1 METGTDQSAML
12 AERIRSAS
20 AAGHRLAIAG
30 GGSQRAL
37 AFPAGFEP
45 DVRPLEASGHQGIV
59 NLAPSELVVTVRAGT
74 PVMEL
79 QAALEEVGMML
90 PFEPAM
96 PTPSSTVGGMVAL
109 GLSGARRPWTASLRD
124 AVLGTRIVN
133 GRGEILRF
141 GGEVMKNVAGFD
153 VSRLMAG
160 SLGSLGLLLEISFKL
175 LPAPAYQA
183 WLRREATATAF
194 IEQARDWGRT
204 ALPFSGLAWA
214 DGVSHIRLGGGQEAV
229 QEAAERLGA
238 EADIDG
244 PAFWSQLRDRHMPFL
259 TRTTSGDER
268 LWRLSLPPATPP
280 LDLPGEWLLN
290 WGGGERWLRSTARP
304 EAVRAAVEDAG
315 GHARLWFGDPAGA
328 SWLHP
333 RPAAHARLEGEVR
346 AALDPDG
353 VFFAPLIAPHPR
365 TAQPTRNPS

>member
-1 METGTDQSAML
+1 MKPGNDRSGTL
-12 AERIRSAS
+12 ARRIHEA
-20 AAGHRLAIAG
+20 AAGGHQLAIAG

-37 AFPAGFEP
+37 AFPEGFDA
-45 DVRPLEASGHQGIV
+45 DVDPLETAGHQGIV
-59 NLAPSELVVTVRAGT
+59 NLAPSELVVSVRAGT
-74 PVMEL
+74 PLMEL
-79 QAALEEVGMML
+79 QSALDEVGMML

-96 PTPSSTVGGMVAL
+96 PASASTVGGMVAI
-109 GLSGARRPWTASLRD
+109 GLSGPRRPWTASLRD

-160 SLGSLGLLLEISFKL
+160 SLGGLALLLEISFKL

-183 WLRREATATAF
+183 WLRRAEPPGAF
-194 IEQARDWGRT
+194 IEQAREWGRS

-229 QEAAERLGA
+229 QDAAERLGA
-238 EADIDG
+238 EPDLDG
-244 PAFWSQLRDRHMPFL
+244 AAFWARLRDRHLPMQAQPL
-259 TRTTSGDER
+259 ASGER

-280 LDLPGEWLLN
+280 LELPGEWLLN
-290 WGGGERWLRSTARP
+290 WGGGERWLRSAAPPRQ
-304 EAVRAAVEDAG
+304 VRDHAAQAG
-315 GHARLWFGDPAGA
+315 GHARLIAGDPDGTAG
-328 SWLHP
+328 LHP

-346 AALDPDG
+346 AALDPEA
-353 VFFAPLIAPHPR
+353 VFFSPLLAPHPR
-365 TAQPTRNPS
+365 AVCAR

>member
-1 METGTDQSAML
+1 MEPGTDQSALL

-20 AAGHRLAIAG
+20 AAGHRLAING
-30 GGSQRAL
+30 SGSQRSL
-37 AFPAGFEP
+37 AFPEGYPA
-45 DVRPLEASGHQGIV
+45 DVQPLEAGRHHGIV

-124 AVLGTRIVN
+124 ALLGTRIVN

-160 SLGSLGLLLEISFKL
+160 SMGSLGLLLEASFKL

-183 WLRREATATAF
+183 WLRREASAAEF
-194 IEQARDWGRT
+194 IQQARDWGRT

-214 DGVSHIRLGGGQEAV
+214 DGITRIRLGGGQEAV

-238 EADIDG
+238 DADLEG
-244 PAFWSQLRDRHMPFL
+244 PPFWTRLRDRHLPFL
-259 TRTTSGDER
+259 TGSVTGDER

-280 LDLPGEWLLN
+280 LDLPGEWLMN
-290 WGGGERWLRSTARP
+290 WGGGERWLRSSAAP
-304 EAVRAAVEDAG
+304 ETVRTTVADAG
-315 GHARLWFGDPAGA
+315 GHARLWLGNPAGGT
-328 SWLHP
+328 WLHP
-333 RPAAHARLEGEVR
+333 RPAPHARLEGEVR
-346 AALDPDG
+346 AAMDPDG

-365 TAQPTRNPS
+365 PARAS

>member
-1 METGTDQSAML
+1 MDTGTDQSAGL
-12 AERIRSAS
+12 AERIRTAV

-30 GGSQRAL
+30 GGSQRAR
-37 AFPAGFEP
+37 AFPTGFEP
-45 DVRPLEASGHQGIV
+45 DVQPLEASGHHGIV
-59 NLAPSELVVTVRAGT
+59 SLAPSELVVTVRAGT

-160 SLGSLGLLLEISFKL
+160 SLGSLGLLLEVSFKL

-183 WLRREATATAF
+183 WLRQESSAAAF

-214 DGVSHIRLGGGQEAV
+214 DGIGHIRLGGGQEAV

-238 EADIDG
+238 APDIDG
-244 PAFWSQLRDRHMPFL
+244 PTFWAQLRDRHLPFL
-259 TRTTSGDER
+259 TRPMARGER

-290 WGGGERWLRSTARP
+290 WGGGERWLRSTATP
-304 EAVRAAVEDAG
+304 DAVRAATEQAG
-315 GHARLWFGDPAGA
+315 GHARLWSGDPAGA
-328 SWLHP
+328 AWLHP
-333 RPAAHARLEGEVR
+333 RAPAHARLEGEVR

-353 VFFAPLIAPHPR
+353 VFFAPLITPHPR
-365 TAQPTRNPS
+365 TVPTS

>member
-1 METGTDQSAML
+1 MHTGTDQSMVL
-12 AERIRSAS
+12 AERIRSAGT
-20 AAGHRLAIAG
+20 AGHRLAIAG

-37 AFPAGFEP
+37 AFPAGFAG
-45 DVRPLEASGHQGIV
+45 DVQPLQASGHQGIV

-79 QAALEEVGMML
+79 RSALEAVGMML
-90 PFEPAM
+90 PFEPAV

-160 SLGSLGLLLEISFKL
+160 SLGSLGLLLEVSFKL

-183 WLRREATATAF
+183 WLRREASAAEF
-194 IEQARDWGRT
+194 IEQAREWGRT

-214 DGVSHIRLGGGQEAV
+214 DGVTRIRLGGGQEAV

-238 EADIDG
+238 DADVDG
-244 PAFWSQLRDRHMPFL
+244 PAFWTQLRDRHLPFL
-259 TRTTSGDER
+259 TAPATGSER

-290 WGGGERWLRSTARP
+290 WGGGERWLRSDAPP
-304 EAVRAAVEDAG
+304 ETVRAAVEDAG

-353 VFFAPLIAPHPR
+353 VFFAPLIAPHPHA
-365 TAQPTRNPS
+365 AQAS